1 MSKMKRH
8 IPSEHNPDKMCRLCL
23 VEDPVEEMID
33 IFESSEV
40 SLTVKIMACAGLEV
54 CLFYFACAISKYL
67 RVKRKFSKYNNIYIG
82 YKD

>member
-1 MSKMKRH
+1 MSKMKRS
-8 IPSEHNPDKMCRLCL
+8 IVSEHNPDKMCRLCL

-54 CLFYFACAISKYL
+54 CFFC
-67 RVKRKFSKYNNIYIG
+67 V
-82 YKD
+82 